1 MIGEKVKKLR
11 IEKNISQTELANI
24 LFVSRQTIGR
34 WEREQTI
41 PNTENIVMLA
51 NFFEVE
57 TSAFFDTYND
67 NKNTLVG
74 KRSSFKQFKGIMS
87 TYKLDL
93 YIFFLLIIP
102 FFYILLTPLSY
113 ISLVYSIRHKKK
125 YTIVVIV
132 LAICLTVYFALDVLY
147 ILKLLFGSGTS
158 TTEILID

>member
-1 MIGEKVKKLR
+1 MIGEKIKKLR

-87 TYKLDL
+87 TCKLDL

-102 FFYILLTPLSY
+102 FFYILLKDNRR
-113 ISLVYSIRHKKK
+113 ISCEISQIRNIEFMNMEDW
-125 YTIVVIV
+125 Y
-132 LAICLTVYFALDVLY
+132 
-147 ILKLLFGSGTS
+147 LK
-158 TTEILID
+158 I

>member
-1 MIGEKVKKLR
+1 MIGEKIKKLR

-102 FFYILLTPLSY
+102 FFYILLKDNRR
-113 ISLVYSIRHKKK
+113 ISCEISQIRNIEFMNMEDW
-125 YTIVVIV
+125 Y
-132 LAICLTVYFALDVLY
+132 
-147 ILKLLFGSGTS
+147 LK
-158 TTEILID
+158 I

>member
-1 MIGEKVKKLR
+1 MIGEKIKKLR

-102 FFYILLTPLSY
+102 FFYIY
-113 ISLVYSIRHKKK
+113 
-125 YTIVVIV
+125 
-132 LAICLTVYFALDVLY
+132 
-147 ILKLLFGSGTS
+147 
-158 TTEILID
+158 